1 MGINELY
8 PVLTGV
14 SAIPTVTCPM
24 DEQSR
29 HSLSDAVADTIRG
42 RRSINFFKTDLPP
55 RDIILEAIDA
65 ARWAPNHHLTE
76 PWRFYL
82 LSDRIKQQI
91 VDLNSRLVTEA
102 DGEEAGWAKRERW
115 SRIPGWL
122 VVTCVRSS
130 DPLRQKEDYAA
141 CCCAVQNLFLYLWS
155 RSIGTKWTTGPVTRT
170 DAFYDLI
177 WVDPVV
183 EEVVGLLWYGYPNE
197 VPVSVRKPVAEIVV
211 EL

>member
-1 MGINELY
+1 MSD
-8 PVLTGV
+8 PST
-14 SAIPTVTCPM
+14 
-24 DEQSR
+24 QSI
-29 HSLSDAVADTIRG
+29 ADIIRG
-42 RRSINFFKTDLPP
+42 RRTINFFRPELPP
-55 RDIILEAIDA
+55 RELVIEGIDL

-91 VDLNSRLVTEA
+91 VDLNTRLVTEA
-102 DGEEAGWAKRERW
+102 KGTEAGRAKRERW

-122 VVTCVRSS
+122 VVTCTRSR
-130 DPLRQKEDYAA
+130 DELRQKEDYAA

-155 RSIGTKWTTGPVTRT
+155 RGIGMKWTTGPVTRT

-183 EEVVGLLWYGYPNE
+183 EEVVGLFWYGYADE
-197 VPVSVRKPVAEIVV
+197 VPVSVRKPATEIVV